1 MAAGTIKFEDAL
13 VLVHKRGMYMQEAVP
28 VGVGAMAA
36 LLGAEYE
43 AVAAACERAEGGQA
57 QIANWNSPEQIV
69 ISGHKAA
76 VEHVVKNVKAAKAVM
91 LPVSAP
97 FHSALMKGAEERL
110 AADLDAVEFRDP
122 EFPVITNVDARM
134 IRTGAEAR
142 DALKRQVSR
151 PVLWTKSMDLL
162 AGEKIDAFVEFGAG
176 KVLCGL
182 IKRIGKG
189 WPHPFTVQSVEDPE
203 SLEKATPHFN
213 RLFAVEDDIPA
224 VLDEVFGGRVK
235 GHNHRQPE
243 PDLADDHQLTQD
255 SFSENEQGD
264 GHGLQLHFYL
274 ARPRGGDDDP
284 FGCGD
289 RPEAGHRDLAA
300 DDNRGHPG
308 RNPSHADEA
317 DKSRGH
323 EELVGDRVEKLP
335 EGGDFIRLAGQQPV
349 YGIG

>member
-1 MAAGTIKFEDAL
+1 MARLVFVFPGQGSQFVGMGKKFYDRYEDARRLFERADEVLGYKLSRICFEGPEEELKLTRNTQPALLLSSTVAFRLIGRKPDVAAGHSLGEYSAHVAAGTIKFEDAL
-13 VLVHKRGMYMQEAVP
+13 ALVHKRGMYMQEAVP
-28 VGVGAMAA
+28 VGIGAMAA

-76 VEHVVKNVKAAKAVM
+76 VEHVVKNVKAVKAVM

-189 WPHPFTVQSVEDPE
+189 WPHPFTTQSVEDPE
-203 SLEKATPHFN
+203 SLEKA
-213 RLFAVEDDIPA
+213 
-224 VLDEVFGGRVK
+224 
-235 GHNHRQPE
+235 
-243 PDLADDHQLTQD
+243 
-255 SFSENEQGD
+255 
-264 GHGLQLHFYL
+264 
-274 ARPRGGDDDP
+274 
-284 FGCGD
+284 
-289 RPEAGHRDLAA
+289 AA
-300 DDNRGHPG
+300 
-308 RNPSHADEA
+308 
-317 DKSRGH
+317 
-323 EELVGDRVEKLP
+323 L
-335 EGGDFIRLAGQQPV
+335 
-349 YGIG
+349 